1 MAAGG
6 RCYTAPVGADAS
18 PKPLLAMLA
27 RYNAWANRALFDAV
41 AALPPGE
48 ATKERTTLFGNMVHT
63 LNHNYVIGLI
73 WQAHL
78 AGREHGFTARNTPE
92 HPPLEDLAR
101 SQALLDAWYIS
112 QSDSLSEAAL
122 AERVAFTL
130 IGGNRGEMTRAQILL
145 HVVNHCTYH
154 RGFVADLF
162 YQVPARPPLTD
173 LPVYLR
179 ERGA

>member
-1 MAAGG
+1 ML
-6 RCYTAPVGADAS
+6 S
-18 PKPLLAMLA
+18 MLA
-27 RYNAWANRALFDAV
+27 RYNAWANRRMFDAL
-41 AALPPGE
+41 AALPGGE
-48 ATKERTTLFGNMVHT
+48 ATKKRATLFGDMVHT

-92 HPPLEDLAR
+92 PPPLAELAR
-101 SQALLDAWYIS
+101 SQALLDAWYIA
-112 QSDSLSEAAL
+112 QSDSLPDAAL
-122 AERVAFTL
+122 GERLSFTL
-130 IGGNRGEMTRAQILL
+130 IGGNRGEMSRAEMLL

-162 YQVPARPPLTD
+162 CQVPARPPLTD

>member
-1 MAAGG
+1 ML
-6 RCYTAPVGADAS
+6 ADAS
-18 PKPLLAMLA
+18 LKPMLGMLA
-27 RYNAWANRALFDAV
+27 RYNAWANRAMFEAV
-41 AALPPGE
+41 AALPDGE
-48 ATKERTTLFGNMVHT
+48 ATRPRPTLFRNMVHT

-78 AGREHGFTARNTPE
+78 AGREHGFAARNTPE
-92 HPPLEDLAR
+92 HPPLEDLSR
-101 SQALLDAWYIS
+101 SQQLLDAWYIA
-112 QSDSLSEAAL
+112 QADSLPEEAL
-122 AERVAFTL
+122 AERLSFTL
-130 IGGNRGEMTRAQILL
+130 IGGNRGEMTRAEMLL

-179 ERGA
+179 ERRA